1 LTPPTLGDDGAMRT
15 LTASHRAIVVTA
27 VGLVLSLS
35 LVGCSQDAASPT
47 WVGCSL
53 GQNHGNLVAH
63 NGRVF
68 LAQTQGAQPG
78 SGTPLDLP
86 DGLTVRPAH
95 DGQLEIVDGWGIVLF
110 TTGTRVIVY
119 EDGNPDTPAR
129 NRDGEFVV
137 CHIDRYTGDVP

>member
-1 LTPPTLGDDGAMRT
+1 MPLW
-15 LTASHRAIVVTA
+15 TASRRAVVATA
-27 VGLVLSLS
+27 VGLALSLS
-35 LVGCSQDAASPT
+35 LVGCSQEAASPT

-53 GQNHGNLVAH
+53 GQNHGTLVAH

-68 LAQTQGAQPG
+68 LGQTQGAQPG
-78 SGTPLDLP
+78 SGAPLDLP
-86 DGLTVRPAH
+86 DGLTVRPTD
-95 DGQLEIVDGWGIVLF
+95 DGELEIVGDGGAVLF

-137 CHIDRYTGDVP
+137 CHIDRYTGDAP